1 MTVEK
6 KLQKYILSR
15 YNSIR
20 EFTQAIGIPY
30 STFATILARGVENAN
45 VLNII
50 KICHGLGISTDALAD
65 GQIVPVARIS
75 KTPDDIDLN
84 IEFDIFEA
92 RLLASKRVTVKGMD
106 LERDELNEILKILEI
121 GLEIGIKKIENDHN
135 KNHNKMP

>member
-92 RLLASKRVTVKGMD
+92 RLLASKRVTGKGMD